1 MFQIRKFKLMRPFF
15 GWIWALKPDFIGTD
29 CLFLE
34 QVSDFYSPSP
44 PRGWRVDWF
53 QQNPSSDFLSLK
65 VPSLPEI
72 VEPHI
77 QTIQISRFWFWNF
90 GVRGSVETRVLPAK
104 LIL

>member
-15 GWIWALKPDFIGTD
+15 GWIWALKPDFTGTY
-29 CLFLE
+29 CHFFRAGIR
-34 QVSDFYSPSP
+34 FYSLSP

-77 QTIQISRFWFWNF
+77 
-90 GVRGSVETRVLPAK
+90 
-104 LIL
+104 